1 MKAKLGSLSRPWNEK
16 RPPEQILKKLQKF
29 RTGKFIWPFLQLPP
43 PQEMGTHYLP
53 KKSTTFWAAL
63 TDVKLYLL
71 LR

>member
-1 MKAKLGSLSRPWNEK
+1 MEWEEAP
-16 RPPEQILKKLQKF
+16 
-29 RTGKFIWPFLQLPP
+29 RTNSEEAAEVQNREVYLAIPTTSP